1 MLEIL
6 DHVGLAAFALSG
18 TITASNRKLDVL
30 GGYIIAFIT
39 AIGGGTI
46 RDLLINV
53 DVAWISSI
61 SQITVVF
68 VAATIGIFFQGIL
81 RKLKT
86 PLMLFDTIGIA
97 VFTIIGVK
105 KGINHNEMYII
116 ALSLGLIT
124 ATFGGLLR
132 DVLCNETPIIFRAEL
147 YAIPCL
153 AGGGLYLIGEIIGF
167 GDSSWLMWISI
178 IFIMIFRGLAIVFS
192 WKSPIIKKY

>member
-68 VAATIGIFFQGIL
+68 VVATIGIFFQGIL

-105 KGINHNEMYII
+105 KGINHDEMYII

-132 DVLCNETPIIFRAEL
+132 DVLCNEIPIIFRAEL

-153 AGGGLYLIGEIIGF
+153 AGGGLYLIGEFIGF

>member
-105 KGINHNEMYII
+105 KGINHGEMYII

-132 DVLCNETPIIFRAEL
+132 DVLCNEIPIIFRAEL

-153 AGGGLYLIGEIIGF
+153 AGGGLYLIGEFIGF

>member
-6 DHVGLAAFALSG
+6 DHIGLAAFALSG
-18 TITASNRKLDVL
+18 TLTASNRKLDVL

-39 AIGGGTI
+39 ALGGGTI
-46 RDLLINV
+46 RDLLIHV
-53 DVAWISSI
+53 DVAWISST

-68 VAATIGIFFQGIL
+68 LAATIGIFFQGQL

-105 KGINHNEMYII
+105 KGVNHEEMYVI

-124 ATFGGLLR
+124 ATFGGVLR
-132 DVLCNETPIIFRAEL
+132 DVLCNEIPIIFRAEL

-153 AGGGLYLIGEIIGF
+153 AGGGLYLIGDFLGF
-167 GDSSWLMWISI
+167 GDTSWLMWTSI
-178 IFIMIFRGLAIVFS
+178 IFIMGFRGLAIIFS
-192 WKSPIIKKY
+192 WKSPIIKKQ